1 MPIAAIGIGSNLDD
15 PPAQVRR
22 AILALADFGDVKAVS
37 GIYRTRPW
45 GKRDQPEFANAV
57 ALIDTA
63 DEPRRLLEKLKTL
76 ERDFGRAPADRWGP
90 RIIDLDVLTYGERT
104 IAEDD
109 LQIPHPRL
117 FERAFALIPLAEVDS
132 RYVAPAQALPE
143 SERAGVVR
151 VAESESVGP
160 MLTESR
166 EDGALLDRVRTLV
179 HAFLQTD
186 LAHLRIDDDNGDS
199 IEIGRPLSFDAS
211 SFDKA
216 EALSNPELVE
226 GVSKRQDD
234 RARSETSAV
243 QMERIASDLVGI
255 MHFARPSPKQ
265 GDRLTEDRELGFV
278 EALGIRNAVRSRG
291 PGRLAAIRCADG
303 QPVEYGQVLFEIER
317 S

>member
-22 AILALADFGDVKAVS
+22 AINALTTVGEVKAVS
-37 GIYRTRPW
+37 GLYRTRPW

-57 ALIDTA
+57 AMIETA
-63 DEPRRLLEKLKTL
+63 DDPRTLLKKLKAL
-76 ERDFGRAPADRWGP
+76 ERDFGRAPVDRWGP
-90 RIIDLDVLTYGERT
+90 RIIDFDVLTYGECT
-104 IAEDD
+104 IAEEN
-109 LQIPHPRL
+109 LQIPHPHL

-160 MLTESR
+160 MLTQRR
-166 EDGALLDRVRTLV
+166 ENGALLDRVRTVV

-186 LAHLRIDDDNGDS
+186 LSHLRIDDDNGDS
-199 IEIGRPLSFDAS
+199 IEIGRRS
-211 SFDKA
+211 SFGKVQV
-216 EALSNPELVE
+216 LSNPQLVE
-226 GVSKRQDD
+226 GASKGQDD
-234 RARSETSAV
+234 QVRSQTSAA
-243 QMERIASDLVGI
+243 QIERIASDLVGI
-255 MHFARPSPKQ
+255 MHFARPSPKA
-265 GDRLTEDRELGFV
+265 GDRFAEDRELGFV
-278 EALGIRNAVRSRG
+278 EALGIRNAVGSRG